1 MHFPVGISAGKC
13 DGYASVLQKNPP
25 KLGSSFGT
33 LLMVQGL
40 WGTGPVG
47 LEIMAG
53 QRDHVRA
60 KEGFDQ
66 SNPWMTGHVVRSF
79 TLLMEIFT
87 QNF

>member
-1 MHFPVGISAGKC
+1 
-13 DGYASVLQKNPP
+13 
-25 KLGSSFGT
+25 
-33 LLMVQGL
+33 MVQGL
-40 WGTGPVG
+40 YGTGPVG

-60 KEGFDQ
+60 KVGFDR

>member
-1 MHFPVGISAGKC
+1 MRRLCKC
-13 DGYASVLQKNPP
+13 AAKE
-25 KLGSSFGT
+25 SSQT
-33 LLMVQGL
+33 RIIL
-40 WGTGPVG
+40 WDTFNGTGPVG

-60 KEGFDQ
+60 KVGFDR

-87 QNF
+87 QNV